1 MVPLRAAD
9 ESSGFERASFEVWDR
24 TAVVL
29 KSVGIFRRALA
40 GCEAQARR
48 DMREAQALLRRAGRT
63 DFIMVAGR
71 CEYVALH
78 EELRREEE
86 SIDLQ

>member
-1 MVPLRAAD
+1 LIAWNRFCLVVVPLRAAD

-40 GCEAQARR
+40 GCEA
-48 DMREAQALLRRAGRT
+48 
-63 DFIMVAGR
+63 
-71 CEYVALH
+71 
-78 EELRREEE
+78 
-86 SIDLQ
+86 